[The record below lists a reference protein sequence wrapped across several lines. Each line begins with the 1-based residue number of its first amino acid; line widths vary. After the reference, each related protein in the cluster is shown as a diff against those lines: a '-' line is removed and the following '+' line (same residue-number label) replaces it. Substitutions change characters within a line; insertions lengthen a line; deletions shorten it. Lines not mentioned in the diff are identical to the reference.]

1 MTALSTVR
9 SLQRCAKAWPSDNTK
24 GRNMQMPPEK
34 GKAPVGGTTEALSEV
49 TQDVNQGHIMS
60 DSKGKG
66 AAAQSDVCTNQSQTA
81 SGDLFAVS
89 KIMRRS
95 AGRQWSSKP
104 ILNSTSAMTQMDT
117 CSSPSTKMTAGCSS
131 DLTEAGQSVLLQ
143 TQACMGTNYA
153 SKRKAERF
161 SSAQK
166 SEALE
171 KSKFTSEGIDA
182 STPDL
187 QISDGHVTT
196 TSQQIAAH
204 FGKRHADVIRAIRK
218 MEAPADFIERNFA
231 LNEFTDSIGRK
242 LPAYRITRDGFTL
255 LAMGFTGKE
264 AMHWKVAY
272 LNAFNKMEQ
281 ELLARTT
288 RPHNPAIDYERI
300 SPAQAQD
307 LKEIVEAIVQAGVQ
321 GRGETWTRLH
331 RKFRVNKYAE
341 LPAAKHLEARKY
353 LIAKLPN
360 GVYEG
365 VVFDAEPVKPQD
377 SELLKS
383 AFSLATEVAAS
394 AMRTVF
400 DAVVDGKDVS
410 KWDRWMFCLNHDR
423 EGKPTIPWAKP
434 IQSDAMVVSMKEL
447 PTRILEPNGMMSSDE
462 ELANLASACTQ
473 RLAARAAFRMKQDSG
488 RLTTV

>member
-1 MTALSTVR
+1 
-9 SLQRCAKAWPSDNTK
+9 
-24 GRNMQMPPEK
+24 MQKQQPEK
-34 GKAPVGGTTEALSEV
+34 GKAPVGGTTEALSEANPY
-49 TQDVNQGHIMS
+49 QKESNMI
-60 DSKGKG
+60 DSKAVQVSSAITPDLEVIEGQITTTSTQV
-66 AAAQSDVCTNQSQTA
+66 AAHFNKAH
-81 SGDLFAVS
+81 
-89 KIMRRS
+89 R
-95 AGRQWSSKP
+95 
-104 ILNSTSAMTQMDT
+104 
-117 CSSPSTKMTAGCSS
+117 
-131 DLTEAGQSVLLQ
+131 SVLL
-143 TQACMGTNYA
+143 
-153 SKRKAERF
+153 
-161 SSAQK
+161 
-166 SEALE
+166 
-171 KSKFTSEGIDA
+171 
-182 STPDL
+182 
-187 QISDGHVTT
+187 
-196 TSQQIAAH
+196 
-204 FGKRHADVIRAIRK
+204 AIRRL
-218 MEAPADFIERNFA
+218 ECSEEFRLHNFVQTVETRENPSGGAPI
-231 LNEFTDSIGRK
+231 TS
-242 LPAYRITRDGFTL
+242 PAYRLTRDGFVF
-255 LAMGFTGKE
+255 LAMGFTGKDAAQWKE
-264 AMHWKVAY
+264 AY
-272 LNAFNKMEQ
+272 ITAFNKMEQ

-300 SPAQAQD
+300 NPAQAQD

-400 DAVVDGKDVS
+400 DAVIDGKDVS

>member
-1 MTALSTVR
+1 MTALSTAR

-49 TQDVNQGHIMS
+49 TKDANQGNIMS
-60 DSKGKG
+60 DSK
-66 AAAQSDVCTNQSQTA
+66 
-81 SGDLFAVS
+81 AV
-89 KIMRRS
+89 
-95 AGRQWSSKP
+95 Q
-104 ILNSTSAMTQMDT
+104 
-117 CSSPSTKMTAGCSS
+117 
-131 DLTEAGQSVLLQ
+131 V
-143 TQACMGTNYA
+143 
-153 SKRKAERF
+153 
-161 SSAQK
+161 SSA
-166 SEALE
+166 
-171 KSKFTSEGIDA
+171 I
-182 STPDL
+182 TPDL
-187 QISDGHVTT
+187 QVIDGSVTT
-196 TSQQIAAH
+196 TSQQVAAH
-204 FGKRHADVIRAIRK
+204 FGKRHADVMRAIRK
-218 MEAPADFIERNFA
+218 MEIPSEDRERNFA
-231 LNEFTDSIGRK
+231 LTFVEVAGPNGAMRK
-242 LPAYRITRDGFTL
+242 DPSYRITRDGFTL

-264 AMHWKVAY
+264 AMQWKLAY
-272 LNAFNKMEQ
+272 LAAFNKMEK

-288 RPHNPAIDYERI
+288 RPHNPAIDYDRI

-307 LKEIVEAIVQAGVQ
+307 LKEIVDAIVKAGVQ
-321 GRGETWTRLH
+321 GFGETWARLH
-331 RKFRVNKYAE
+331 KKFRVNSYLE
-341 LPAAKHLEARKY
+341 LPATRHLDARKY
-353 LIAKLPN
+353 LIGKLPR
-360 GVYEG
+360 GAYEG
-365 VVFDAEPVKPQD
+365 VVLDAEPAKPQD

-400 DAVVDGKDVS
+400 DAVIDGKDVS